1 LIFIKEFNMSHIV
14 CPHCAATNRVPDEKM
29 TADSGATCGKCKQPL
44 FTGKPIEAT
53 AESFGKQ
60 LRNSDLPLI
69 VDFWAPWCGPCR
81 NFAPTFAQVAAQM
94 PTQAR
99 FIKVNTEEQQQLAA
113 QFAIRSIP
121 TLMVFKGGQKVG
133 EISGALGAPQFV
145 QWVKQY
151 L

>member
-1 LIFIKEFNMSHIV
+1 MPHIV
-14 CPHCAATNRVPDEKM
+14 CPHCAATNRIPEDKM
-29 TADSGATCGKCKQPL
+29 IADSGANCGKCKLPL
-44 FTGKPIEAT
+44 FTGKPIEANM
-53 AESFGKQ
+53 ASFGKQ
-60 LRNSDLPLI
+60 LSNSDLPLI

-94 PTQAR
+94 PMQAR

-113 QFAIRSIP
+113 QFSIRSIP

-133 EISGALGAPQFV
+133 ELSGALSAPQLT

>member
-1 LIFIKEFNMSHIV
+1 MPHIV
-14 CPHCAATNRVPDEKM
+14 CPHCAATNRVPNDKM
-29 TADSGATCGKCKQPL
+29 TVDSGATCGKCKTQL
-44 FTGKPIEAT
+44 FTGKPIEANLDG
-53 AESFGKQ
+53 FGKQ
-60 LRNSDLPLI
+60 LRNSDIPLV

-81 NFAPTFAQVAAQM
+81 SFAPTFAQVAAQM

-99 FIKVNTEEQQQLAA
+99 FIKVNTEEQQQIAA

-121 TLMVFKGGQKVG
+121 TLMLFKGGQKVG
-133 EISGALGAPQFV
+133 EISGALPASQFT

>member
-1 LIFIKEFNMSHIV
+1 MPHIV
-14 CPHCAATNRVPDEKM
+14 CPHCAATNRVPDDKM
-29 TADSGATCGKCKQPL
+29 TADSGATCGKCKLAL
-44 FTGKPIEAT
+44 FTGKPIEANV
-53 AESFGKQ
+53 ESFGKQ
-60 LRNSDLPLI
+60 LRNSDIPLV

-81 NFAPTFAQVAAQM
+81 SFAPTFAQVAAQM

-99 FIKVNTEEQQQLAA
+99 FIKVNTEEQQQIAA

-121 TLMVFKGGQKVG
+121 TLMVFKGGKKVG
-133 EISGALGAPQFV
+133 EISGALAALQLT

>member
-1 LIFIKEFNMSHIV
+1 MSHIV

-44 FTGKPIEAT
+44 FTGNPIEAT

>member
-1 LIFIKEFNMSHIV
+1 MPHIV
-14 CPHCAATNRVPDEKM
+14 CPQCAVTNRVPDEKM
-29 TADSGATCGKCKQPL
+29 TANSGANCGKCKSPL

-53 AESFGKQ
+53 AESFTKQ
-60 LRNSDLPLI
+60 LHNSDLPLI

-94 PTQAR
+94 STQAR
-99 FIKVNTEEQQQLAA
+99 FIKVNTEEQQQIAA
-113 QFAIRSIP
+113 QFNIRSIP
-121 TLMVFKGGQKVG
+121 TLMVFKKGQKVG
-133 EISGALGAPQFV
+133 EVAGALSTPQFT

>member
-1 LIFIKEFNMSHIV
+1 
-14 CPHCAATNRVPDEKM
+14 M
-29 TADSGATCGKCKQPL
+29 TIDSGATCGKCKQPL
-44 FTGKPIEAT
+44 FTGNPIEAT

-133 EISGALGAPQFV
+133 EISGALGAPQFT
-145 QWVKQY
+145 QWVKQFI
-151 L
+151 